1 MHQYSIEGVG
11 EDFYPNAFDRELPD
25 EIVQVNDAEAF
36 EMTRRLAA
44 EEGLLVGGSSGMA
57 VTAAL
62 KYARE
67 HDLDEDQLV
76 VVLLP
81 DSGRSYMEKIF
92 NDDWMRANGFADI
105 VAVHGLSQSI
115 PGSKVFPHA
124 GETHH
129 FDTVLVFYHCVIKT
143 DFV

>member
-1 MHQYSIEGVG
+1 MIQGIDKGLDV
-11 EDFYPNAFDRELPD
+11 
-25 EIVQVNDAEAF
+25 
-36 EMTRRLAA
+36 T
-44 EEGLLVGGSSGMA
+44 GLLFVGNQDA
-57 VTAAL
+57 VRACRNYNIFQTHTEYG
-62 KYARE
+62 KI
-67 HDLDEDQLV
+67 QLV
-76 VVLLP
+76 DYVHISAGFV
-81 DSGRSYMEKIF
+81 KQC
-92 NDDWMRANGFADI
+92 FADI